1 MNSSFHLT
9 IRCPLEKFNDTQG
22 SLPEFLWK
30 VTLNRRD
37 VSYEEMTSL
46 GISSSIENDTF
57 TLNGTIDINQTSALD
72 VTCEVSDMFGEV
84 HDRKNTSVSVCGK
97 CYCTLQAL

>member
-9 IRCPLEKFNDTQG
+9 IRCPLKNDTQG
-22 SLPEFLWK
+22 PPPPKFLWK

-72 VTCEVSDMFGEV
+72 VTCEVSDMSGEV
-84 HDRKNTSVSVCGK
+84 HDRKNTSISVCGK